1 LEETPLHYAIRS
13 GSAELVRT
21 LLANQC
27 SVSERM
33 FAIANDLGLTE
44 IAQELMLHQDNSN
57 ELVRF
62 LG

>member
-1 LEETPLHYAIRS
+1 
-13 GSAELVRT
+13 
-21 LLANQC
+21 
-27 SVSERM
+27 M